1 MGTSPENS
9 ACHKTSSDSA
19 FQSLGDGLELEEP
32 KEENEELNIQ
42 VEMSSLAD
50 QMKSLA
56 EEARK
61 KRLQKGMFRV

>member
-1 MGTSPENS
+1 M
-9 ACHKTSSDSA
+9 
-19 FQSLGDGLELEEP
+19 ELEEP

>member
-1 MGTSPENS
+1 M
-9 ACHKTSSDSA
+9 
-19 FQSLGDGLELEEP
+19 ELEEP
-32 KEENEELNIQ
+32 EEENEELIP

-61 KRLQKGMFRV
+61 KRLEKGIKSGLCTLIFLMARI